1 MADVGFYLTI
11 SGLGLTTIGAILF
24 AAALIASDHEIT
36 EASQV
41 QQAPDPFGEPV
52 PPTFMPND
60 ALIAI
65 LRRNRRLFKLGLF
78 PFMFGFV
85 VQALG
90 VLFAYLGS
98 SSNQAS

>member
-1 MADVGFYLTI
+1 MSYVGFLLTM

-24 AAALIASDHEIT
+24 AAALIASDREIT

-41 QQAPDPFGEPV
+41 QQAPDPFGQPV
-52 PPTFMPND
+52 TPTFLPND

-65 LRRNRRLFKLGLF
+65 LRRNRRLFTFGLF
-78 PFMFGFV
+78 PFMLGFV

-90 VLFAYLGS
+90 VLFAYLANG
-98 SSNQAS
+98 SNQFS